1 MILGVDPGLGG
12 ALAFYDGNELLIYDM
27 PTFNI
32 ERNGKK
38 KRQIDILR
46 LQGIFKLY
54 KVDHAY
60 LENVNAMPGQGV
72 SSMFQ
77 MGRGFGQIEAS
88 IMACEFPLT
97 YITPQKWKKDMA
109 VPKDKDGARQRASQ
123 LLPQFAHN
131 WDRKKDDGRAEA
143 SIIALYGYRI
153 NPNYILNC

>member
-1 MILGVDPGLGG
+1 MILGCDPGLDG

-38 KRQIDILR
+38 KRQIDISA
-46 LQGIFKLY
+46 LQRILKTYQVEHCF
-54 KVDHAY
+54 
-60 LENVNAMPGQGV
+60 LEMLGTRPGQNASGV
-72 SSMFQ
+72 AQ
-77 MGRGFGQIEAS
+77 TGRGYGQIEAS
-88 IMACEFPLT
+88 VMAFNIPIT
-97 YITPQKWKKDMA
+97 YISSNKWKKDMA

-143 SIIALYGYRI
+143 AIIALYGYKI
-153 NPNYILNC
+153 NSK